1 MQATRTRHSLD
12 SLVCT
17 LRGLSRAFL
26 ASRLAQQHQHF
37 WQRLSRPLETANHG
51 RISVLAPYL
60 TFRSCRPSEASRGQ
74 RRPELSSRP
83 PQGPTHLESCPG
95 LAATSLR
102 TWLIHLG
109 PVCLAASPRSWIP
122 ADLFF
127 IRAIPH
133 HCLLLPGP
141 GFINL
146 IVLLFR
152 FLGFF
157 YRHPSLRS
165 TRPSFLVLIPITS
178 SRSIRSPPLI
188 PFGVLQHYTNL
199 PSQLL

>member
-1 MQATRTRHSLD
+1 MALAEDRGAPS
-12 SLVCT
+12 SLVPT
-17 LRGLSRAFL
+17 S
-26 ASRLAQQHQHF
+26 
-37 WQRLSRPLETANHG
+37 P
-51 RISVLAPYL
+51 
-60 TFRSCRPSEASRGQ
+60 
-74 RRPELSSRP
+74 
-83 PQGPTHLESCPG
+83 GPTHLESCPG

-178 SRSIRSPPLI
+178 SCSIRSPPLI
-188 PFGVLQHYTNL
+188 PFGVLQRYTNL
-199 PSQLL
+199 PSHTLLWTPRLLSTPALISITNARKPCNNQSSSTTTTISWTSTYNQQQPICN

>member
-1 MQATRTRHSLD
+1 M
-12 SLVCT
+12 
-17 LRGLSRAFL
+17 
-26 ASRLAQQHQHF
+26 
-37 WQRLSRPLETANHG
+37 
-51 RISVLAPYL
+51 
-60 TFRSCRPSEASRGQ
+60 
-74 RRPELSSRP
+74 
-83 PQGPTHLESCPG
+83 
-95 LAATSLR
+95 
-102 TWLIHLG
+102 
-109 PVCLAASPRSWIP
+109 CLAASPRSWIP

-133 HCLLLPGP
+133 HCLLLLGP

-178 SRSIRSPPLI
+178 SCSIRSQPLI

-199 PSQLL
+199 PSHPCVDTTSSLDTSIDIYNTPGNLAITSQFRLPQPYLGLVHAIHSSTSVINAPTDEIETLTETSTSSTN

>member
-1 MQATRTRHSLD
+1 MALAEDRGAPS
-12 SLVCT
+12 SLVPT
-17 LRGLSRAFL
+17 S
-26 ASRLAQQHQHF
+26 
-37 WQRLSRPLETANHG
+37 P
-51 RISVLAPYL
+51 
-60 TFRSCRPSEASRGQ
+60 
-74 RRPELSSRP
+74 
-83 PQGPTHLESCPG
+83 GPTHLESCPG

-122 ADLFF
+122 ADLFSPS
-127 IRAIPH
+127 AVPH
-133 HCLLLPGP
+133 HCLSCPGP

-178 SRSIRSPPLI
+178 SCSIRSPPLI

-199 PSQLL
+199 PSRPCVDTTSSLDTSIDIHNTPGTIAITSHLRLPQP